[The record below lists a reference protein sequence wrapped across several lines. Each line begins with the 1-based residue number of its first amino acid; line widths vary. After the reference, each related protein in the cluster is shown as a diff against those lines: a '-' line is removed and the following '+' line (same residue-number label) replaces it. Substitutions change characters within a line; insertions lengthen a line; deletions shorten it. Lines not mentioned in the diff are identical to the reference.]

1 MSVKFDTFAF
11 KLNINMSVEK
21 ELLERSGSVC
31 ELCGNTESLSSQ
43 EVNPSDGS
51 VDQTILA
58 CDICKTQI
66 ATPDQRD
73 PNHWRCLNDS
83 MWSPVP
89 AVQVMSWRLLTSLS
103 GEGWPA
109 DLLEMMYLDDETLA
123 WAKADGG
130 EANEEAIKHI
140 DSNGVVLQAGDSV
153 VLIKDLNVKG
163 GGFTAK
169 RGTAVRNI
177 GLVHD
182 DPEHIQ
188 GKVNGQTI
196 YILTKFVKK

>member
-1 MSVKFDTFAF
+1 M
-11 KLNINMSVEK
+11 LNVLK
-21 ELLERSGSVC
+21 
-31 ELCGNTESLSSQ
+31 
-43 EVNPSDGS
+43 
-51 VDQTILA
+51 
-58 CDICKTQI
+58 
-66 ATPDQRD
+66 
-73 PNHWRCLNDS
+73 
-83 MWSPVP
+83 
-89 AVQVMSWRLLTSLS
+89 

-109 DLLEMMYLDDETLA
+109 DLLEMMYMDEETQA
-123 WAKADGG
+123 WAKTGQAD
-130 EANEEAIKHI
+130 EDAPKHI
-140 DSNGVVLQAGDSV
+140 DSNGVELLAGDSV